1 MSIGIPCQLAGHHI
15 NDNAREDV
23 REDAREE
30 DTAREEDAAREE
42 EVARE
47 DAPLQSPHSP
57 PHRPHLICIVYVYAK
72 LVEELIYIAT

>member
-1 MSIGIPCQLAGHHI
+1 MSIGIPCQSGGHHI

-42 EVARE
+42 DV
-47 DAPLQSPHSP
+47 PLQSPYSP
-57 PHRPHLICIVYVYAK
+57 PHFPHLICIVYVYAK
-72 LVEELIYIAT
+72 LVEVLIYAAT

>member
-42 EVARE
+42 DV
-47 DAPLQSPHSP
+47 PLQSPYSP

-72 LVEELIYIAT
+72 LVEVLIYAAT